1 MKKTIVIIVQI
12 LLFNQLLFSQF
23 IDSRL
28 NVYFSPGYS
37 KTFGTSTVDEEGFIT
52 PSLFNNFKS
61 GKNFALAAN
70 YKLYSFIGTGIL
82 IRNTSFSGWEMSS
95 GESLYLNARAGIT
108 SLGAILK
115 LGTPVMTEGLFNR
128 FTASLLCIPTYNM
141 VNVKLDKSIFS
152 GSASDTEDY
161 LNSRTS
167 SIGAEAI
174 IQLEYSVHRNAGVF
188 VHAGL
193 SYVQLKSILYNDPRL
208 IYFNTGLGA
217 FLRLSKD
224 KHFYYR

>member
-1 MKKTIVIIVQI
+1 MKKTILLITLI

-23 IDSRL
+23 INSRL
-28 NVYFSPGYS
+28 NVYFSSGYS
-37 KTFGTSTVDEEGFIT
+37 KTQGNTTVDEEGFIT

-70 YKLYSFIGTGIL
+70 YKLFAFIGTGVL

-95 GESLYLNARAGIT
+95 GENLYTNSKAGIT
-108 SLGAILK
+108 SIGAILK
-115 LGTPVMTEGLFNR
+115 LGTPATNEGLFNK
-128 FTASLLCIPTYNM
+128 FTASIQCIPTYNM

-152 GSASDTEDY
+152 GSVSDTEDY

-174 IQLEYSVHRNAGVF
+174 IQLEYSIHRNAGIF

-193 SYVQLKSILYNDPRL
+193 SYVQLKSIFYNDPGV